1 MAKKPKLDFIPGIRE
16 LRWMDPRELKA
27 NARNWRTHPQRQRQ
41 AFQATLAANGWAGAA
56 LLNETTGNLLDGHMR
71 VAEAIKANEKSIPV
85 LVGRWTEAQEK
96 QVLATLD
103 PLGAMA
109 GTNASALSS
118 LTEEVARS
126 SKTLEG
132 LTSANVK
139 AFKEFTRDLSSYA
152 ALVETGDAPSILL
165 ERNKRAKTKAERTTP
180 EVDTED
186 VETTTDNLGSI
197 RDNSFKDDVIFDSSN
212 LWGIPDLRDDMLSTV
227 VPTSTWSKS
236 SESISSTAWYCYS
249 AGPASFPAPTQREG
263 GILGFFTEDFRFEM
277 AWNDTPSFTQRLVEQ
292 DWGGVCLPD
301 YSTWSNWPF
310 PIRLHNLYRS
320 RWCGRYW
327 QEAGVPVIPII
338 QSIGDTPLTS
348 EEDDISFTHLILET
362 LPDTIPVAAIQVRT
376 SEKKST
382 DYWAGVGAMIREA
395 ITVRHIENLVIYGG
409 KEFVKYIS
417 GHLPKSKKTTFTM
430 IESYVAKRRKTK

>member
-1 MAKKPKLDFIPGIRE
+1 MTKKLPKDFLPGIRE

-27 NARNWRTHPQRQRQ
+27 NIRNWRTHPQRQRQ
-41 AFQATLAANGWAGAA
+41 AFQAALAANGWAGAA

-85 LVGRWTEAQEK
+85 LVGRWTENQEK

-109 GTNASALSS
+109 GTNASALAS
-118 LTEEVARS
+118 LTEELARS
-126 SKTLEG
+126 TKTLEG
-132 LTSANVK
+132 LTSTNAK
-139 AFKEFTRDLSSYA
+139 AFKELTRDLSSYA
-152 ALVETGDAPSILL
+152 ASVESGEAPSILL

-180 EVDTED
+180 EVDDSED
-186 VETTTDNLGSI
+186 VEVSI
-197 RDNSFKDDVIFDSSN
+197 RETGFKDDVIFESSN

-227 VPTSTWSKS
+227 VPGSTWNKS
-236 SESISSTAWYCYS
+236 PESVSPTAWYCYS
-249 AGPASFPAPTQREG
+249 AGPSTFPAPAQREG
-263 GILGFFTEDFRFEM
+263 GVLGFFTEDFRFEM
-277 AWNDTPSFTQRLVEQ
+277 AWNDTPTFTQRLVEQ

-327 QEAGVPVIPII
+327 QEAGIPII
-338 QSIGDTPLTS
+338 PILQSIGDTPLTT
-348 EEDDISFTHLILET
+348 EDDDVSYQYIVLDT
-362 LPDTIPVAAIQVRT
+362 LPETIPVAAIQVRT

-382 DYWAGVGAMIREA
+382 DYWAGIGAMIRES
-395 ITVRHIENLVIYGG
+395 IEHRRIGDLVIYGG
-409 KEFVKYIS
+409 KEFVKYLS
-417 GHLPKSKKTTFTM
+417 GHLPKTKKTKFTM